1 MVYPRCLLPLPIK
14 TAPIM
19 FDLHPYFVALAYGLS
34 ALILVL
40 EQIALR
46 HRRRKALALVLR
58 DRDLECE
65 TDLAN

>member
-1 MVYPRCLLPLPIK
+1 
-14 TAPIM
+14 M